1 MENAESNI
9 KRKKAK
15 PTKKC
20 KDMVKSEAKY
30 IKKNSPEQAKI
41 FVKEFRETVDLIET
55 LPGMGK
61 LAKNGMKKML
71 LGKFRYN
78 VYYKETEKNIIV
90 FGIWHTSRGTDFEL

>member
-1 MENAESNI
+1 MENGDGNI

-20 KDMVKSEAKY
+20 RDMVKQEATY
-30 IKKNSPEQAKI
+30 IKKNSSTQAKI

-55 LPGMGK
+55 LPGMGSK
-61 LAKNGMKKML
+61 AKFGMKKML

-78 VYYKETEKNIIV
+78 VYYRENENSIDIL
-90 FGIWHTSRGTDFEL
+90 GIWHTSRGTEFEP